1 VLITDKIMRFSYIM
15 LLFFLVSSCAPKIT
29 PIDYENLDVDRILE
43 NIKINYSELNTLQ
56 GIARVKAKNN
66 FESLTIRQVTVL
78 ESPYMF
84 RLEAL
89 AAFGQSLAVVT
100 SNGQKVVFRTRN
112 EEVVFEDVRKFNL
125 TYFYPGIPSEI
136 KTKEL
141 VNLLLGKVPFGL
153 WESDY
158 DLSADKEDNL
168 LVVKYIN
175 SNNTQ
180 TVLYLDPVN
189 EYVRAADVGIE
200 GENVLHINYSDY
212 NTVDSISFPKKIT
225 LSYRSDE
232 LKISYE
238 KDLILN
244 QEVDAGLFL
253 N

>member
-1 VLITDKIMRFSYIM
+1 MRSFF
-15 LLFFLVSSCAPKIT
+15 LLFLLISISSCAPKIT
-29 PIDYENLDVDRILE
+29 PVDFDTVDVDKILE
-43 NIKINYSELNTLQ
+43 KIQKENNELSSLQ
-56 GIARVKAKNN
+56 GIARVRAKNN
-66 FESLTIRQVTVL
+66 FDSLAIRQVTIV
-78 ESPYMF
+78 ETPYLF

-100 SNGQKVVFRTRN
+100 SNGDQVVFKTRK

-141 VNLLLGKVPFGL
+141 IDLLLGKVPFGL
-153 WESDY
+153 WGQDY
-158 DLSADKEDNL
+158 DLSVNQNDNL

-189 EYVRAADVGIE
+189 EYIRAADIGIDE
-200 GENVLHINYSDY
+200 DSTLYIDYSDY
-212 NTVDSISFPKKIT
+212 RSIDNIRFPKNIT
-225 LSYRSDE
+225 LSYLSND

-244 QEVDAGLFL
+244 GQVDDGLFL
-253 N
+253 K

>member
-1 VLITDKIMRFSYIM
+1 MSLYKNSLR
-15 LLFFLVSSCAPKIT
+15 FFLILILIYTAGSCAPKVT
-29 PIDYENLDVDRILE
+29 PIDYENLDVERILD
-43 NIKINYSELNTLQ
+43 NIQSRSNKLNSLQ
-56 GIARVKAKNN
+56 GIARVRAKNN
-66 FESLTIRQVTVL
+66 FDNLSIRQVTIL
-78 ESPYMF
+78 ETPYMF

-100 SNGQKVVFRTRN
+100 SNGEQVVFRTRG

-125 TYFYPGIPSEI
+125 TYFYPGVPSEI

-141 VNLLLGKVPFGL
+141 IDLLLGKIPFGL
-153 WESDY
+153 WESNY
-158 DLSADKEDNL
+158 DLSVDKEENL

-189 EYVRAADVGIE
+189 EYVRAADIGIE
-200 GENVLHINYSDY
+200 DENILRINYSDY
-212 NTVDSISFPKKIT
+212 SKIDNVQFPKNIS
-225 LSYRSDE
+225 LSYQSNE
-232 LKISYE
+232 LKIRYE

-244 QEVDAGLFL
+244 KQVESGLFI